1 MKKWLSLASVIL
13 VFLSLCACGSTSQS
27 SQGRDV
33 EQSPNLVVDEE
44 TILGFYD
51 ILAEVGINESDIG
64 EVTKIED
71 WWLGPRYSFST
82 HGTTVKVNCT
92 PDGTIQ
98 SLTIGLD
105 VDLYKLGYEPWT
117 IDNFIVNSDVK
128 NAAIEKTQDL
138 VKACLNYP
146 STADFPWLD
155 WSVGRSFNWY
165 SVSSRVTAKN
175 AFGVESEIPFVA
187 IFWVEGNSI
196 RPIYLEV
203 NSEIVRDDRGDYPL
217 PERKEVEVPVQ
228 PSESGTI
235 HIVDGQL
242 GDYGKKVQLDSYEYV
257 WYMVPAGKYEAVSNV
272 KTCTVYVDKDEIT
285 RNSSGYVEMQ
295 NVATYT
301 WNYGETIEI
310 EVGEGEHLLNVYG
323 ADYVLTP
330 IS

>member
-1 MKKWLSLASVIL
+1 MKKWLFLALVIL

-64 EVTKIED
+64 EVTKIDD
-71 WWLGPRYSFST
+71 WRLGPRYSFST
-82 HGTTVKVNCT
+82 HGTTVRVNCT

-117 IDNFIVNSDVK
+117 IDNFIVDENWKEPLISKTEDV
-128 NAAIEKTQDL
+128 
-138 VKACLNYP
+138 VSSYLNYP
-146 STADFPWLD
+146 ATADFALLD
-155 WSVGRSFNWY
+155 WSFGRRFNQY
-165 SVSSRVTAKN
+165 TVRSQVEAKN
-175 AFGVESEIPFVA
+175 GFGVSEDIDFTA
-187 IFWVEGNSI
+187 GYQVEDDSAEL
-196 RPIYLEV
+196 IYLEIAGTV
-203 NSEIVRDDRGDYPL
+203 VKNESDKYPL
-217 PERKEVEVPVQ
+217 PERKEVDIPVQ
-228 PSESGTI
+228 PSENGTI

-242 GDYGKKVQLDSYEYV
+242 GDYGKKVQLDSYEYE

-301 WNYGETIEI
+301 WSYGETIEI
-310 EVGEGEHLLNVYG
+310 EVGEGEHLFNVYG

>member
-13 VFLSLCACGSTSQS
+13 VFLSLCACGSNSQS

-71 WWLGPRYSFST
+71 WQLGPRYSFST

-98 SLTIGLD
+98 SLNIGLD
-105 VDLYKLGYEPWT
+105 VDLYKLGYEPCT
-117 IDNFIVNSDVK
+117 IDNFIVDSDVK
-128 NAAIEKTQDL
+128 NAAIEKTQEL

-146 STADFPWLD
+146 STADFPWSD

-242 GDYGKKVQLDSYEYV
+242 GDYGKKVQLDSYEYE

-310 EVGEGEHLLNVYG
+310 EVGEGEHLFNVYG